1 MKTMKQRFGNFIKRS
16 CFLLPV
22 ILMSCSLQTE
32 ALQVVYPK
40 TLNTEISA
48 QSTFIIGSTTPD
60 SKLKINDID
69 VKVYEN
75 GSFVQ
80 VVPLSEG
87 VNQIKIDSQNEK
99 EHDTLTYIINRV
111 APKVSKS
118 MQAALEEFPENQY
131 IYASVLKNNSPLRS
145 EPDENA
151 KRITHLD
158 KNTVLMVNGKKGDY
172 YRVSLTPTENA
183 WIRSDFV
190 VNYSTINEKMY
201 ATVSQVSLTE
211 DKLYNYITTDLSFQ
225 VPYKIVE
232 TDNGLKMELYNVD
245 RNAADT
251 MTFQTSGDLKNLT
264 VNSVSVDKTSTYY
277 IELNN
282 KLWGYEVFQEDN
294 KLVLKIRKA
303 PQIDKENPLKDITIC
318 LDAGHGGDD
327 AGAIGPTG
335 TKEKEINLDVVKRLQ
350 KVLED
355 AGAKVV
361 LTRTED
367 INVPLYDR
375 VKIAKQEDSLI
386 CISIH
391 SNALADGADPF
402 KKHGT
407 SVFFYNKE
415 SAQLA
420 KTMRDVITQNLGTKD
435 DGVSKCSFVM
445 TRPTMPLSVLIEVAY
460 MIHPEEYKL
469 LLDKDFRQKAAESI
483 KSGLEQYLLNSVNS
497 DGTN

>member
-1 MKTMKQRFGNFIKRS
+1 MEIMKRKFGNFLKKS
-16 CFLLPV
+16 YLLLLV
-22 ILMSCSLQTE
+22 MFISSALQTE

-80 VVPLSEG
+80 VVPLNEG
-87 VNQIKIDSQNEK
+87 VNQIKIDSQNER

-111 APKVSKS
+111 APKISKS

-131 IYASVLKNNSPLRS
+131 IYALVLKNNTPLRT

-151 KRITHLD
+151 KRITHLN
-158 KNTVLMVNGKKGDY
+158 KNTVLMINGKKGDY

-201 ATVSQVSLTE
+201 ATVFQVALTE

-225 VPYKIVE
+225 IPYKITE
-232 TDNGLKMELYNVD
+232 TENGLTMELYNIGK
-245 RNAADT
+245 NTANT
-251 MTFQTSGDLKNLT
+251 ITFQTNGNLKNLT

-277 IELNN
+277 IELKN
-282 KLWGYEVFQEDN
+282 KLWGYDIYQENN

-318 LDAGHGGDD
+318 LDAGHGGSDF
-327 AGAIGPTG
+327 GAIGPTG
-335 TKEKEINLDVVKRLQ
+335 VKEKEINLDIVKRLQ

-355 AGAKVV
+355 SGANIV

-367 INVPLYDR
+367 VNVLLYDR
-375 VKIAKQEDSLI
+375 VKKAKETDSLVSL
-386 CISIH
+386 SIH
-391 SNALADGADPF
+391 ANALADGADPYE
-402 KKHGT
+402 KHGT
-407 SVFFYNKE
+407 SVFYYNKE
-415 SAQLA
+415 SYELA
-420 KTMRDVITQNLGTKD
+420 KTIRDVMTKKLGTKD
-435 DGVSKCSFVM
+435 DGVCNCSFVM

-469 LLDKDFRQKAAESI
+469 LLDEKFRQQAAEAI
-483 KSGLEQYLLNSVNS
+483 KEGLEEHLLNSVKT
-497 DGTN
+497 DGIN